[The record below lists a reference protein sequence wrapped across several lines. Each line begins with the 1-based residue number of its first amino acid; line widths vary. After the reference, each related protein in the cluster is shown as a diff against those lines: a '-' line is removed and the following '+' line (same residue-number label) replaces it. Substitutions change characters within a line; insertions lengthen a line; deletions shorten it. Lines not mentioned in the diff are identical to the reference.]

1 MSYAASGLKLLV
13 PGMGA
18 GPALWYYITNDA
30 HTDVD
35 AAGYFSGATDRGLK
49 DNDLVVVVD
58 EDTATTTIHHC
69 TGVSAGAGSISQATL
84 A

>member
-1 MSYAASGLKLLV
+1 MAYATAGLKLLV
-13 PGMGA
+13 AGMGA

-35 AAGYFSGATDRGLK
+35 AASYFSDATDRGLK
-49 DNDLVVVVD
+49 DNDLVIVVD
-58 EDTATTTIHHC
+58 EDTGTTTLHHC
-69 TGVSAGAGSISQATL
+69 TGVSAGVGSISTATL